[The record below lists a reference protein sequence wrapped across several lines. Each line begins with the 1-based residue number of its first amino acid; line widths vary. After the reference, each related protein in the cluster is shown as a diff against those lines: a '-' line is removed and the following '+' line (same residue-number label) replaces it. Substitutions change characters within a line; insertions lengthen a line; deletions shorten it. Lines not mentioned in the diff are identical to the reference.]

1 MMGTENFLVDAEK
14 QNFLKGA
21 IMEKVAE
28 LIRTRRSV
36 RTFDGRE
43 VSKEDLDK
51 LLALMEKTEN
61 PYGIP
66 VEYKLLNAKEQGLT
80 CPVVSGTNLYVG
92 AKIKRTPHAEEAFG
106 FSVEKFVLYAWSL
119 GIGTVWVGG
128 TMGRDAFE
136 RAMTLGEDEMMPCM
150 SPLGYPAKKMSIKE
164 SMMRKGVK
172 ADSRAPFETLFFDG
186 SFDVPLTEEKA
197 GRLAEALEMV
207 RWAPSAVN
215 KQPWRVVVDKN
226 AVHFY
231 LKRTKGFI
239 GDATGDLQ
247 KIDLGIAM
255 YHFELTAKESGL
267 DIEFSIDNPGIAT
280 EDNTEYIASYLLS

>member
-1 MMGTENFLVDAEK
+1 MENY
-14 QNFLKGA
+14 
-21 IMEKVAE
+21 AE

-43 VSKEDLDK
+43 VSKEDMDK
-51 LLALMEKTEN
+51 LSAFMEKTDN

-66 VEYKLLNAKEQGLT
+66 VEYKLLDAKAQGLT

-92 AKIKRTPHAEEAFG
+92 AKIKRVPHAEEAFG
-106 FSVEKFVLYAWSL
+106 YSVEKFVLYAWSL

-136 RAMTLGEDEMMPCM
+136 RAMELGEDEMMPCM
-150 SPLGYPAKKMSIKE
+150 SPLGYPAKKMAIKE

-215 KQPWRVVVDKN
+215 KQPWRVVTDEN

-239 GDATGDLQ
+239 SDATGDLQ
-247 KIDLGIAM
+247 KVDLGIAL
-255 YHFELTAKESGL
+255 YHFELAAKESGL
-267 DIEFSIDNPGIAT
+267 DIKFSIDNPGIAT